1 MKKLALSSLIAVFAV
16 SGAHAANVI
25 DGNPLYMPKANH
37 FYSVTDVATHTKGV
51 TPWGMQE
58 DFGYGI
64 TDKFAVQVSTDLW
77 ENDEFDTFVWD
88 NVSLSAAFRALD
100 MKGWKADLVGA
111 YTAGADEMIGGGLY
125 VHNKV
130 GDVNE
135 WFKKGLTGYTWTV
148 GVRGGYVAADWTVAG
163 HVMFNYM
170 NSESFNFGDAG
181 MHTWNLGL
189 DAQYVVCPKLS
200 LVAGV
205 EYTGVSNDNWAYDDL
220 EGGKVKNAGTWDGT
234 FGVNYNID
242 ATKFVGAYISGSL
255 NHQGGTAADEWE
267 WDDGFGYGVKF
278 GIDF

>member
-37 FYSVTDVATHTKGV
+37 FYSVTDVATHTENT
-51 TPWGMQE
+51 TPWAMQE
-58 DFGYGI
+58 SFGYGV
-64 TDKFAVQVSTDLW
+64 TDKFAVELGTALV
-77 ENDEFDTFVWD
+77 ENNNFDDFAWD
-88 NVSLSAAFRALD
+88 NVSVKAAFRALD
-100 MKGWKADLVGA
+100 MNGWKADLVAA
-111 YTAGADEMIGGGLY
+111 YEAGSSLWGGGLY
-125 VHNKV
+125 AHSK
-130 GDVNE
+130 GADLNE
-135 WFKKGLTGYTWTV
+135 WFDKDLTGYTWSA

-181 MHTWNLGL
+181 LHTWNVGL

-205 EYTGVSNDNWAYDDL
+205 EYTGISNDNWAYDDV
-220 EGGKVKNAGTWDGT
+220 EGIKVKNAGAWEGT

-242 ATKFVGAYISGSL
+242 ATKFVGAYIAGSL
-255 NHQGGTAADEWE
+255 NHNEGDKADEWG